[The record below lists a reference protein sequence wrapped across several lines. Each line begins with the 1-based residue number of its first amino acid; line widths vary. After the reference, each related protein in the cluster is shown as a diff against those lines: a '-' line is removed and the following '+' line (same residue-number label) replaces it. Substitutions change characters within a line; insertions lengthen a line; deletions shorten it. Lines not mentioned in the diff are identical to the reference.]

1 MFGYIVRRLMF
12 IPVSLL
18 LVTMAVFFIL
28 RATGD
33 PVQLY
38 LGVESTPE
46 QVALLEKRLH
56 LDKPLPVQY
65 LIFLKEV
72 VTGDFGVSLRFDEPA
87 LPLVLSRLVATVQLV
102 SVGMLFA
109 VILGVLGGI
118 ACAVWKDR
126 PIDFI
131 ISSLAVAGQSIP
143 SFWLGIMLISIFA
156 IDLRWLPTSGT
167 GSWKHLI
174 LPGVTLSTFLLPNFV
189 LLTRTNFLETMT
201 EQFVTTAKAKGLP
214 QRKVL
219 FKHILRNALN
229 PVVTFLGLQVGRLL
243 GGSIITETIFAW
255 PGVGRLAVG
264 SIFQRDVPVVEATV
278 FLLSIFVILSSLLVD
293 IAHSLIDPRIR
304 IR

>member
-1 MFGYIVRRLMF
+1 MFGYIVRRLLF

-18 LVTMAVFFIL
+18 LVTMIVFVIL

-33 PVQLY
+33 PVQIY
-38 LGVESTPE
+38 LGVESTPD
-46 QVALLEKRLH
+46 QVALLTKRLH

-65 LIFLKEV
+65 LLFLKEV
-72 VTGDFGVSLRFDEPA
+72 VSGDFGVSLRFDEPA
-87 LPLVLSRLVATVQLV
+87 LSLVLTRLVSTIQLV
-102 SVGMLFA
+102 SVGITIA
-109 VILGVLGGI
+109 VIMGVLGGI

-143 SFWLGIMLISIFA
+143 SFWLGIMLISIFS
-156 IDLRWLPTSGT
+156 IDLRWLPTSGMGT
-167 GSWKHLI
+167 WKHLI
-174 LPGVTLSTFLLPNFV
+174 LPAVTLSTFLLPNFV
-189 LLTRTNFLETMT
+189 LLTRTNFLETLT
-201 EQFVTTAKAKGLP
+201 EQYVVTARAKGLP

-219 FKHILRNALN
+219 FKHVLRNALN
-229 PVVTFLGLQVGRLL
+229 PVVTFLGLQIGRLM

-278 FLLSIFVILSSLLVD
+278 FLLSIFIILSSLIVD
-293 IAHSLIDPRIR
+293 IAHTIIDPRIR

>member
-1 MFGYIVRRLMF
+1 MFGYIVRRLLF

-18 LVTMAVFFIL
+18 LVTMIVFVIL

-33 PVQLY
+33 PIQIY
-38 LGVESTPE
+38 LGVESTPD
-46 QVALLEKRLH
+46 QVELLTKRLH

-65 LIFLKEV
+65 LLFLKEV
-72 VTGDFGVSLRFDEPA
+72 VSGDFGVSLRFDEPA
-87 LPLVLSRLVATVQLV
+87 LSLVLTRLVSTIQLV
-102 SVGMLFA
+102 SVGITIA
-109 VILGVLGGI
+109 VIMGVLGGI

-143 SFWLGIMLISIFA
+143 SFWLGIMLISIFS

-167 GSWKHLI
+167 GTWKHLI
-174 LPGVTLSTFLLPNFV
+174 LPSVTLSTFLLPNFV
-189 LLTRTNFLETMT
+189 LLTRTNFLETLT
-201 EQFVTTAKAKGLP
+201 EQYVVTARAKGLP

-219 FKHILRNALN
+219 FKHVLRNALN
-229 PVVTFLGLQVGRLL
+229 PVVTFLGLQIGRLL

-278 FLLSIFVILSSLLVD
+278 FLMSIFIILSSLLVD
-293 IAHSLIDPRIR
+293 IAHTIIDPRIR